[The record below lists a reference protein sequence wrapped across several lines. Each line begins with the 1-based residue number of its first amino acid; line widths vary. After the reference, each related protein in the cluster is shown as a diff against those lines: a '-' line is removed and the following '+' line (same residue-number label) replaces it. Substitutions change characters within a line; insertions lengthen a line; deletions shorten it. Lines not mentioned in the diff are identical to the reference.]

1 MSLTFSTQ
9 QLTAGALQPSAFQDS
24 TLLPHRCRMQE
35 LRCLLAEAVSDV
47 MCDDAV
53 FIKL

>member
-1 MSLTFSTQ
+1 
-9 QLTAGALQPSAFQDS
+9 
-24 TLLPHRCRMQE
+24 MQE
-35 LRCLLAEAVSDV
+35 LRCLLAEAVGDV